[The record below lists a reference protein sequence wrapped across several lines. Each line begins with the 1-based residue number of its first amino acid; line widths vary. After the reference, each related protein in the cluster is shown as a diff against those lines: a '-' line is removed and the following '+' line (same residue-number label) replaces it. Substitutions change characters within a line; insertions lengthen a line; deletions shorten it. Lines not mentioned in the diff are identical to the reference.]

1 MHKILILDE
10 NSKLRSLLEE
20 IARVEDEEIEMFW
33 AAGRFDADTIIQQEA
48 PQVML
53 VNIDSSACYSS
64 AKSLVKQNN
73 CPAIVVMGET
83 LKENTEDKTKKKE
96 LQKLKALEEIQFP
109 FDPDKICETLE
120 NALFKAEGK
129 YDEITGLYKKSCF
142 DYRMARLMRRKTK
155 GTFFSLSLDAYSFA
169 DNPSNPLQLQ
179 MAAYA
184 FKTNMPDNGITGINK
199 ATLLGFIPSEKPR
212 AETVKFIEELIGTVC
227 SAVGDPPIY
236 ICGGAA
242 ESEAY
247 DFSLEKIY
255 QYADKATAI
264 SKDAGKN
271 CVKFYK

>member
-20 IARVEDEEIEMFW
+20 IARAEDEEIEMFW
-33 AAGRFDADTIIQQEA
+33 AAGKFDADTIIQKES
-48 PQVML
+48 PNVMM
-53 VNIDSSACYSS
+53 VNVDSGSCYSA
-64 AKSLVKQNN
+64 AKSLAKQKG
-73 CPAIVVMGET
+73 CPRILVIGTT
-83 LKENTEDKTKKKE
+83 LEEKNADKNAKKE
-96 LQKLKALEEIQFP
+96 LQSLKALDEIQLP
-109 FDPDKICETLE
+109 FDPDTLCETLE

-129 YDEITGLYKKSCF
+129 YDEVTGLYKKACF
-142 DYRMARLMRRKTK
+142 DYRMERLMRRKTK

-169 DNPSNPLQLQ
+169 ANPSKPLQLQ
-179 MAAYA
+179 PAAYA
-184 FKTNMPDNGITGINK
+184 FKTNMTEGIIGINK
-199 ATLLGFIPSEKPR
+199 ATLLGFIPGEKPR
-212 AETVKFIEELIGTVC
+212 AETVKFIDGLIKTVC
-227 SAVGDPPIY
+227 EAAGDPPVF

-264 SKDAGKN
+264 SNDAGKN